1 MGTGILDGWQVLVTG
16 GGSGIGLG
24 CAARFLADGATVTLM
39 GRTESRLQQAA
50 ESLGAPERVRIA
62 VGDVAVED
70 DVARAVATASA
81 VANPG
86 ADGGDRRLDVAVASA
101 GSGTL
106 APVIAQPSDEFDR
119 VMKANLYG
127 TMFTLKHAGAAIAG
141 SGRGGAMCAISSIAG
156 ARTHQCGGAY
166 SASKAGIDM
175 LIQTAADELG
185 RAGVRCNSVLPGLVE
200 TDLSQG
206 LQDDPEM
213 LEDYLDCM
221 PIRRTGRTDDI
232 AEAVRFLCGPES
244 AWITGVLL
252 NVDGGQHLRRG
263 PKWETL
269 GRKLFGDDVIE
280 GRVGQR
286 G

>member
-39 GRTESRLQQAA
+39 GRTESRLQQAM

-70 DVARAVATASA
+70 DVARAVAIASA
-81 VANPG
+81 NET
-86 ADGGDRRLDVAVASA
+86 DGKGGRRLDVAVASA

-106 APVIAQPSDEFDR
+106 APVIAQPLDEFDR

-141 SGRGGAMCAISSIAG
+141 SGGGGAMCAISSIAG

-200 TDLSQG
+200 TELSQG

-221 PIRRTGRTDDI
+221 PIRRTGRVEDV

-244 AWITGVLL
+244 GWITGVLL

-269 GRKLFGDDVIE
+269 GRRLFGDDVID
-280 GRVGQR
+280 GRVGA
-286 G
+286 GG